1 MKPGKK
7 GKSPEIVERVA
18 SQDDNGASGG
28 RCNRSHSLNKYYHI
42 EQHEVNIDSINA
54 LSPRPSR
61 AARLGQSNINN
72 LHRSRY
78 QLWSLLDNRKGV
90 QQMTTYKIE
99 NYTFEIVEKI
109 PEGYEVWNIG
119 RHMQSDELV
128 PLCQVFAGTYNIN
141 PDTLKAIKM
150 LPAEAAVKACRKYLK
165 RKTIKANRK
174 IAAEK
179 ALAILEKYI

>member
-1 MKPGKK
+1 
-7 GKSPEIVERVA
+7 
-18 SQDDNGASGG
+18 
-28 RCNRSHSLNKYYHI
+28 
-42 EQHEVNIDSINA
+42 
-54 LSPRPSR
+54 
-61 AARLGQSNINN
+61 
-72 LHRSRY
+72 
-78 QLWSLLDNRKGV
+78 
-90 QQMTTYKIE
+90 MTTYKIE

-141 PDTLKAIKM
+141 PETLKAIKM
-150 LPAEAAVKACRKYLK
+150 LPAEAAVIKKIVGRYDLGSVKACRKYLK